1 MKGMYKITYEV
12 RTASEWE
19 QQKREEEEKKYN
31 IEYLETQLVSLLFLL
46 KQPQK
51 QPDHTEVQT
60 TGSVL

>member
-1 MKGMYKITYEV
+1 MKGMYEITYEV

-46 KQPQK
+46 K
-51 QPDHTEVQT
+51 
-60 TGSVL
+60 